1 MSKLTSKEIEKVAK
15 LARIELQDNNKEQ
28 LVNELSSILD
38 FVDDLQSLN
47 LEDLEPISQA
57 VSYTHL
63 DVYKRQSNN
72 QLTISNS
79 LSQGWQHAKKNY
91 SVLILCFLVLAGIST
106 AFSIS
111 VSYTHLDVYKRQ
123 GFRK

>member
-47 LEDLEPISQA
+47 LEDLEPISQ
-57 VSYTHL
+57 VTGL
-63 DVYKRQSNN
+63 KDVWREDVVVDCD
-72 QLTISNS
+72 ISRDELLRNTPS
-79 LSQGWQHAKKNY
+79 SKDGYVKVQK
-91 SVLILCFLVLAGIST
+91 VL
-106 AFSIS
+106 
-111 VSYTHLDVYKRQ
+111 
-123 GFRK
+123 